1 MGLGSTTK
9 KIQMMADKAEQLYAQ
24 LNEVKKQLEDLR
36 MKLDTTHNTVSE
48 LDVKHQQNR
57 AILEALAEEQGIDVE
72 QVITDASIED
82 AEEAGAADAD
92 EPAAAPDGVAEEGS
106 PGEPDEPAGT
116 PGAADA
122 AGDDGTETS

>member
-36 MKLDTTHNTVSE
+36 IKVDTTHNTVTD
-48 LDVKHQQNR
+48 LQVKHEQNR

-72 QVITDASIED
+72 QVITEASIED
-82 AEEAGAADAD
+82 AEVAGADDA
-92 EPAAAPDGVAEEGS
+92 EAAPNGVAENEAV
-106 PGEPDEPAGT
+106 PGEPTETTESDPRT
-116 PGAADA
+116 DADA
-122 AGDDGTETS
+122 GTETS

>member
-36 MKLDTTHNTVSE
+36 TKVDTTHDTISE
-48 LDVKHQQNR
+48 LEVRHQQNR
-57 AILEALAEEQGIDVE
+57 AILEALAKEQGIDVE

-82 AEEAGAADAD
+82 AEEATDAD
-92 EPAAAPDGVAEEGS
+92 EPDVTPD
-106 PGEPDEPAGT
+106 EPDEPAGT
-116 PGAADA
+116 AGT
-122 AGDDGTETS
+122 AGDDAA

>member
-36 MKLDTTHNTVSE
+36 TKVDTTHDTISE
-48 LDVKHQQNR
+48 LEVRHQQNR

-82 AEEAGAADAD
+82 AESRTGDD
-92 EPAAAPDGVAEEGS
+92 GPDAAPDEVA

-116 PGAADA
+116 TGT
-122 AGDDGTETS
+122 AGDDAA

>member
-82 AEEAGAADAD
+82 AEEAGAAEPD
-92 EPAAAPDGVAEEGS
+92 EVTKEGT

-116 PGAADA
+116 ADPTDTDPTDTDA
-122 AGDDGTETS
+122 V